1 MGTCH
6 RGLNFHSFLPTP
18 SAPLQ
23 GAGGVYRRKHLRSR
37 GWPPHCGRLI
47 RVECTS
53 FGQRTPI
60 TATAPTAQCG
70 RTSDSPGPAS
80 SALSSHQALS
90 VPSLNYILFTN
101 TRPDFRWS
109 LNKGWQRSGPRHED
123 VICLCALADKRG
135 GGGGGGTGLI
145 LEIAQKNA
153 CWGHVKS
160 QRSSSSAQ
168 EELSGAE
175 GCTQDHAGLA
185 RTCTKGGQKTAIIN
199 LEWQRLELT
208 NKLTKIII

>member
-1 MGTCH
+1 MCFKLCLGPNLGLNSCSKPAAGICSRSPQPALPRRQRLSAALLHAHLPAFTPAAPKHDKPATSPVRPADKASCEAILSLPVFLPPHLSCSQFSVGTCH

-70 RTSDSPGPAS
+70 RTSDSLGPAS

-101 TRPDFRWS
+101 TRPDFR
-109 LNKGWQRSGPRHED
+109 
-123 VICLCALADKRG
+123 
-135 GGGGGGTGLI
+135 
-145 LEIAQKNA
+145 
-153 CWGHVKS
+153 
-160 QRSSSSAQ
+160 
-168 EELSGAE
+168 
-175 GCTQDHAGLA
+175 
-185 RTCTKGGQKTAIIN
+185 
-199 LEWQRLELT
+199 
-208 NKLTKIII
+208 